1 MIIVKLKDRELFIN
15 SNSVKFLS
23 YEPERKRVTVQYTD
37 GSKYALND
45 TILLKIP
52 RAKDTDY
59 TIFGS
64 TDIKEDGADSQKNP
78 IDGKGF
84 IRPQSCVC
92 AHAKGDL

>member
-45 TILLKIP
+45 TLQLKMP
-52 RAKDTDY
+52 KDRETDY
-59 TIFGS
+59 ITFGS
-64 TDIKEDGADSQKNP
+64 E
-78 IDGKGF
+78 DGKG
-84 IRPQSCVC
+84 
-92 AHAKGDL
+92 DLQQP